1 MADIANGMGLGGLYG
16 AGLRAER
23 GGDLDCP
30 DDDSADDWDGGDDAY
45 GYGDELGG
53 CEGVMA

>member
-1 MADIANGMGLGGLYG
+1 MSS
-16 AGLRAER
+16 
-23 GGDLDCP
+23 GDLDCP
-30 DDDSADDWDGGDDAY
+30 DDNSTADDWDGGDDAY

>member
-1 MADIANGMGLGGLYG
+1 MGLGGLYG
-16 AGLRAER
+16 ATAGLRAER